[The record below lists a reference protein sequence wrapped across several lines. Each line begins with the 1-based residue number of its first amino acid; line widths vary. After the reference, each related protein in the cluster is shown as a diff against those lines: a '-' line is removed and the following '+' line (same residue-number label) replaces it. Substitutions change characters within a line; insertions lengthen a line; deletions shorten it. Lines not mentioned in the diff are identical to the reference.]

1 MSILIYYIFIIF
13 VLSHIKS
20 FYLTLSYFMNK
31 LSKYNIIKHEINAI
45 TATNAS
51 FITYTSISK
60 LISFKIID
68 DMKQLINTLNPV
80 AILLFFLYSALQLE
94 Q

>member
-1 MSILIYYIFIIF
+1 
-13 VLSHIKS
+13 
-20 FYLTLSYFMNK
+20 MNK
-31 LSKYNIIKHEINAI
+31 LSNDNIIKHEINAI
-45 TATNAS
+45 TVTNAS

>member
-31 LSKYNIIKHEINAI
+31 LSNDNIIKHEINAI
-45 TATNAS
+45 TVTNAS

-60 LISFKIID
+60 LKEII
-68 DMKQLINTLNPV
+68 V
-80 AILLFFLYSALQLE
+80 
-94 Q
+94 

>member
-1 MSILIYYIFIIF
+1 
-13 VLSHIKS
+13 
-20 FYLTLSYFMNK
+20 MNK
-31 LSKYNIIKHEINAI
+31 LSNDNIIKHEINAI
-45 TATNAS
+45 TVTNAS

-68 DMKQLINTLNPV
+68 DMNQLINTLNPV

>member
-1 MSILIYYIFIIF
+1 
-13 VLSHIKS
+13 
-20 FYLTLSYFMNK
+20 MNK
-31 LSKYNIIKHEINAI
+31 LSNDNIIKHEINAI
-45 TATNAS
+45 TATIAS

>member
-1 MSILIYYIFIIF
+1 
-13 VLSHIKS
+13 
-20 FYLTLSYFMNK
+20 MNK
-31 LSKYNIIKHEINAI
+31 LSKYNIIKHEINSI
-45 TATNAS
+45 TAANAS

-68 DMKQLINTLNPV
+68 DMNQLINTLNPV